1 MHAYRSHTCAD
12 LNKAHVGDTVRLA
25 GWVHRVRDHGGVL
38 FIDLR
43 DHYGITQVLA
53 DSDSPAF
60 KDLEKVRSEWVISIE
75 GRVKARDESLINTK
89 IPTGEIEVYATGLT
103 VLGEAGELPLPVF
116 GEPDYPE
123 ETRLTYRFLDL
134 RRETLHNNMMLRSN
148 VVRSIRNRMWDAGFN
163 EFQTPIITASSPEGA
178 RDFLV
183 PSRLHPGKFYALPQA
198 PQQFKQLI
206 MVAGFDRYFQI
217 APCFRDEDP
226 RADRSPTDFYQ
237 LDIEMSFV
245 EQEDVFN
252 AVQPVV
258 QGLFEEF
265 GKGKKVDTEWPRIA
279 YKDSMLWYGSD
290 KPDLRNPIKMQ
301 IVSEHFAGSGFAI
314 FAKLLENEGTEIRA
328 IPAPTGGS
336 RKFCDR
342 MNSFA
347 QSQGLPGMGYI
358 FWRKADNGEMEAAGP
373 LAKNIG
379 PERTEAIRVQLGLGE
394 GDAAFFL
401 GGKPEQF
408 EAVAGRARNEI
419 GRELG
424 LTETDSFRFA
434 WIVDFPMYEKDPETG
449 KIDFSHNPFSMPQG
463 GMDALLGDPLK
474 VHAYQ
479 YDLACNGYE
488 LISGGIRNHKPE
500 IMFKAFELAGYPNS
514 EVEKRFGGMVKAF
527 QYGAPPHGGCAA
539 GIDRI
544 VMLLADTA
552 NIREVIM
559 FPMNQRAEDLMMNAP
574 SEPTNEQLRELR
586 LRVLPKE

>member
-1 MHAYRSHTCAD
+1 MHPYRSHTCAD
-12 LNKAHVGDTVRLA
+12 LNPAHVGDTVRLA

-60 KDLEKVRSEWVISIE
+60 AAIEKLRAEWVVRID
-75 GRVKARDESLINTK
+75 GRVKARDAALVNPK
-89 IPTGEIEVYATGLT
+89 IPTGAIEVYATGMT
-103 VLGEAGELPLPVF
+103 VLSEAGELPLPVF
-116 GEPDYPE
+116 GDLDYPE

-134 RRETLHNNMMLRSN
+134 RRDKLHRNMMLRSN
-148 VVRSIRNRMWDAGFN
+148 VVRSLRNRMWAQGFN

-237 LDIEMSFV
+237 LDVEMSFV
-245 EQEDVFN
+245 EQEDVFA
-252 AVQPVV
+252 AVQPVI

-265 GKGKKVDTEWPRIA
+265 GGGRRVDADWPRIA
-279 YKDSMLWYGSD
+279 YRDSLKWYGSD
-290 KPDLRNPIKMQ
+290 KPDLRNPIRMQ
-301 IVSEHFAGSGFAI
+301 DVSEHFRGSGFAI
-314 FAKLLENEGTEIRA
+314 FAKLLETPGNEVRA
-328 IPAPTGGS
+328 IPAPGGGS
-336 RKFCDR
+336 RKFADR
-342 MNSFA
+342 MNAFA
-347 QSQGLPGMGYI
+347 QKEGLPGMGYI
-358 FWRKADNGEMEAAGP
+358 FWRRAEDGTTEAAGP
-373 LAKNIG
+373 VAKALG
-379 PERTEAIRVQLGLGE
+379 PEKTEAIRTELGLAE
-394 GDAAFFL
+394 GDAVFFL
-401 GGKPEQF
+401 GGRPETFQP
-408 EAVAGRARNEI
+408 VAGKARNEI

-424 LTETDSFRFA
+424 LSETDTFRFA
-434 WIVDFPMYEKDPETG
+434 WIVDFPMYEKTDEG

-463 GMDALLGDPLK
+463 GLEALMGDPLA

-488 LISGGIRNHKPE
+488 LVSGGIRNHKPE
-500 IMFKAFELAGYPNS
+500 IMYKAFELAGYPAS
-514 EVEKRFGGMVKAF
+514 EVDKRFGGMVKAF
-527 QYGAPPHGGCAA
+527 RFGAPPHGGCAM
-539 GIDRI
+539 GIDRA
-544 VMLLADTA
+544 VMLLADEQ

-559 FPMNQRAEDLMMNAP
+559 FPMNQRAEDLLMGAP
-574 SEPTNEQLRELR
+574 SEPTNTQLRELS
-586 LRVLPKE
+586 LRVVAKEG